1 MIETNNDCFDY
12 GGSWVNNDFNFDN
25 ILQAMVQLFIIS
37 TTEGWIDLMNYG
49 SDSRGINL
57 QPKLNSRQ
65 YWQLFYVGFVVVG
78 SFFIINLFVGI
89 VVDAFNIEKDKLH
102 GYFYLT
108 AE

>member
-1 MIETNNDCFDY
+1 
-12 GGSWVNNDFNFDN
+12 
-25 ILQAMVQLFIIS
+25 MVQLFVIS
-37 TTEGWIDLMNYG
+37 TTEGWLDLMNVG

-57 QPKLNSRQ
+57 QPKLNSRL
-65 YWQLFYVGFVVVG
+65 YWQLFYVGFVIVG

-89 VVDAFNIEKDKLH
+89 VVDAFNIEKDKLR